1 MFLTST
7 SRKKNWWNKDGY
19 NGRLY
24 LEHHLDNFVLG
35 GVLAEDAEDV
45 ADITAGDLPRALTHQ
60 LFFFSQ
66 SNEFTANLKF

>member
-1 MFLTST
+1 MFVEST
-7 SRKKNWWNKDGY
+7 RPVGKNNWRNKDGD

-45 ADITAGDLPRALTHQ
+45 ADITAGDLSRALTQQ
-60 LFFFSQ
+60 LFF
-66 SNEFTANLKF
+66 LKAKQ